1 MGEPVL
7 VTGMVL
13 SSMPVGEF
21 DRRLVLLTR
30 ERGKITAFARG
41 ARRMNSPLMAASNA
55 FAFGTFTVYEGR
67 NSFSLQQ
74 ASIREYFTGLAAMQP
89 GVYYGFY
96 FLELADY
103 YGREEND
110 ETQMLNLLYVSLKAI
125 LKEKIPLRLIR
136 RIFELKAM
144 AVNGEYPDF
153 FSCAVCGTSGV
164 LPVFSLKRDGMLC
177 GKCASG
183 EKGGMR
189 LSEAAVYT
197 CRYIVASPLEKL
209 YAFTVKDEVL
219 AELERLM
226 NLLSARYMDRKMK
239 SLQILEMLAGEK
251 ETL

>member
-1 MGEPVL
+1 MGEAVQ

-13 SSMPVGEF
+13 SAMPIGEY

-41 ARRMNSPLMAASNA
+41 ARRMNSPLMAASNT

-96 FLELADY
+96 FMELADY

-110 ETQMLNLLYVSLKAI
+110 ETQMLNLLYISLKALMKNTI
-125 LKEKIPLRLIR
+125 SPRLVR

-144 AVNGEYPDF
+144 ALNGEYPDMF
-153 FSCAVCGTSGV
+153 ACAGCGTAEG
-164 LPVFSLKRDGMLC
+164 LHVFSPRRDGMLC
-177 GKCASG
+177 DKCAAG
-183 EKGGMR
+183 EPSVQR
-189 LSEAAVYT
+189 LSKAAVCA
-197 CRYIVASPLEKL
+197 CRYILASPLEKL
-209 YAFTVKDEVL
+209 YTFTVTEEAL
-219 AELERLM
+219 RELERLM
-226 NLLSARYMDRKMK
+226 NTLSGKYMDRKMK
-239 SLQILEMLAGEK
+239 SLQILEMVAGEF
-251 ETL
+251 